1 MTSAYKKK
9 LIEDK
14 KWEYENMLG
23 DKLDEKTDVR
33 SSGMEGFYKNLLT
46 KNISMGSSVDGNAV
60 SVYTAGSTRQSK
72 LQEEQQQ
79 QQPQEAR
86 AKDSEKASH
95 LDDNRFA
102 HIFLLF
108 TIIHPYG
115 RFIEFRWL
123 STSLTYNLMR
133 ITHIQIQTNE
143 QPLMYVCIH
152 TVHTYS
158 TYIQYIQT
166 YIQYTY
172 VQYIHTVRTYIQ
184 YIHTYV
190 HTVYT

>member
-1 MTSAYKKK
+1 
-9 LIEDK
+9 
-14 KWEYENMLG
+14 MLG

-108 TIIHPYG
+108 TVIHPYG
-115 RFIEFRWL
+115 RFIKFRWL
-123 STSLTYNLMR
+123 LTSLTYNLMR
-133 ITHIQIQTNE
+133 LTHIQTNE
-143 QPLMYVCIH
+143 QPCMHAYIQYIH
-152 TVHTYS
+152 TVHTYIHTS
-158 TYIQYIQT
+158 TYRYKIILYERST
-166 YIQYTY
+166 TPT
-172 VQYIHTVRTYIQ
+172 HTLKIC
-184 YIHTYV
+184 ID
-190 HTVYT
+190 

>member
-1 MTSAYKKK
+1 
-9 LIEDK
+9 
-14 KWEYENMLG
+14 MLG

-102 HIFLLF
+102 HIFLLL

-115 RFIEFRWL
+115 RLMVINFYYIQFNA
-123 STSLTYNLMR
+123 YN
-133 ITHIQIQTNE
+133 THTNE
-143 QPLMYVCIH
+143 RATLYVCMHTYSTYIQCIHTVYTNIHTVHIH

-158 TYIQYIQT
+158 IYKHSTYIHSYIHKVHTT
-166 YIQYTY
+166 YIH
-172 VQYIHTVRTYIQ
+172 I
-184 YIHTYV
+184 YIHTYIHAYI
-190 HTVYT
+190 HTYN